1 MNKQTV
7 GYSESV
13 EMFNPLTGLKK
24 WVKVWN
30 EKEINA
36 DEDRN
41 AAFNDVQSFVQN
53 KFHKD
58 NNPQLTDGDGK
69 VTIGHEPF
77 AHTFNPH
84 QPIPEVDPKKKDETE
99 IAIDNAT
106 TLEDLEKLLVD
117 AAKYNLVSQFNEKKK
132 QLSQ

>member
-1 MNKQTV
+1 MKQTV

-53 KFHKD
+53 KFHNGND
-58 NNPQLTDGDGK
+58 QQLTDAE
-69 VTIGHEPF
+69 TIKWDTKPEYGMPL
-77 AHTFNPH
+77 TIP
-84 QPIPEVDPKKKDETE
+84 PIP
-99 IAIDNAT
+99 AIDRNAI
-106 TLEDLEKLLVD
+106 DRLEKLIDD
-117 AAKYNLVSQFNEKKK
+117 AQVLYDLQILQGQVAKYGLQTAYDNKLKV
-132 QLSQ
+132 LSK